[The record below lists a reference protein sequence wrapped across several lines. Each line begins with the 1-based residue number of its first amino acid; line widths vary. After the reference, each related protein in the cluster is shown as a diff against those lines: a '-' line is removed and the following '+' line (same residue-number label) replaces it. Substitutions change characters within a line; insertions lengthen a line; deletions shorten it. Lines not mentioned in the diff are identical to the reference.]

1 MKKESI
7 IDDIIYESLNE
18 INLLL
23 PKNKKIKKNNFKI
36 LDNPHFDSLNYVT
49 FILSIEKKVKKNL
62 KKNIDLINTEKTFK
76 NKAQLLNHILTY
88 L

>member
-1 MKKESI
+1 MKNKKNIEDVITEGIS
-7 IDDIIYESLNE
+7 E

-36 LDNPHFDSLNYVT
+36 HGNPSFDSLNYVT
-49 FILSIEKKVKKNL
+49 FILSIEKRLKAKL
-62 KKNIDLINTEKTFK
+62 KKNIDLINSNVEFK
-76 NKAQLLNHILTY
+76 NKEQLIKYILKN